1 MASQQRKPMKG
12 ILKSSSSFD
21 KPEPIYTTNT
31 PRDGR
36 KEMTW
41 DEMNILAT
49 HHPADKDYG
58 HMKIDEPL
66 TPYSKYSDPEDEE
79 GETHQ
84 RRSSISEKESE
95 LNAETI
101 ASRLNEEGINPTV
114 LRDHA
119 SIDEESESSDEEPEN
134 PEKRAERKA
143 FEQKRKL
150 HYNEFQAVKL
160 AKQLMKDEDDD
171 DEEDDDDNE
180 SNKLENN
187 VTDSSQQPNRDSALT
202 EDCKQSAGQ

>member
-1 MASQQRKPMKG
+1 MASQHRKPMKG

-66 TPYSKYSDPEDEE
+66 TPYSKYSDPEDED
-79 GETHQ
+79 GETQQ
-84 RRSSISEKESE
+84 RRSSISEKEIE

-114 LRDHA
+114 LSHP
-119 SIDEESESSDEEPEN
+119 SIDEESSSDEELEET
-134 PEKRAERKA
+134 PEKKAVRKV

-160 AKQLMKDEDDD
+160 AKQLMKDDDDDD
-171 DEEDDDDNE
+171 DEDEDD
-180 SNKLENN
+180 SANKLDNN
-187 VTDSSQQPNRDSALT
+187 VTDSSQQPNMDSALT
-202 EDCKQSAGQ
+202 EQSEQTEGK

>member
-66 TPYSKYSDPEDEE
+66 TPYSKYSDPEDED

-101 ASRLNEEGINPTV
+101 ASRLTEEGLNPTV
-114 LRDHA
+114 LCHA
-119 SIDEESESSDEEPEN
+119 SIDEESSSDEEPEN
-134 PEKRAERKA
+134 QEQRAERKA

-160 AKQLMKDEDDD
+160 AKQLMKDELDDDD
-171 DEEDDDDNE
+171 DEDDNE
-180 SNKLENN
+180 SKKLENN
-187 VTDSSQQPNRDSALT
+187 VTDSSRQPNPDTALT
-202 EDCKQSAGQ
+202 GESKQ

>member
-21 KPEPIYTTNT
+21 KPDPIYVTTT

-66 TPYSKYSDPEDEE
+66 TPYSKYSDPEDED

-84 RRSSISEKESE
+84 RRSSISEKEIE

-114 LRDHA
+114 LRSHA
-119 SIDEESESSDEEPEN
+119 SIEEESSDDEEPEN
-134 PEKRAERKA
+134 PEQQAVRKA

-160 AKQLMKDEDDD
+160 AKQLMKDEFDEDD
-171 DEEDDDDNE
+171 DEDDNE

-187 VTDSSQQPNRDSALT
+187 VTDSSQQPNQDTALT
-202 EDCKQSAGQ
+202 EDSERSTGK